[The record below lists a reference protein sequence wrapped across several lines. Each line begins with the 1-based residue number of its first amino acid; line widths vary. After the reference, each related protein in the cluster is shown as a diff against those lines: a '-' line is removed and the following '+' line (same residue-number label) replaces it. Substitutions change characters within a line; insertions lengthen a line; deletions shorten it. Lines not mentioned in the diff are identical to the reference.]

1 MLIFIGICE
10 VPYMKK
16 IKKLL
21 FTILFL
27 LFVILVILNVYF
39 DTLLRG
45 MDRNNT
51 INKSDLSITE
61 TFRKSHSGHR
71 VTNIALFG
79 VDNDDNSTS
88 SLDEARSDAI
98 KIISLDYDT
107 QKIKMTSLERDLV
120 VYLPGERQQYGH
132 LNWAYAFGGSTLA
145 LQTINYNFDLDIQKY
160 VTVSF
165 GALETIVDKLGGVD
179 IYLTDAEIRQ
189 TWIPLYVSGPAGVY
203 TLNGSQ
209 ALSYSRIR
217 KIDSDFARMDRQN
230 AVIQAILS
238 KLKQKNPIDVMNLI
252 TEILP
257 YVNTNLTNTELKLLL
272 AQMAIF
278 DLNNIETYKEPAGE
292 LNDLYT
298 AYSIGGY
305 YVSSY
310 ADMVSNLHKN
320 IYGIDDYQPSDTVYE
335 TEKEIYNLYAR

>member
-39 DTLLRG
+39 DTLLKG

-120 VYLPGERQQYGH
+120 VYLPGERQQ
-132 LNWAYAFGGSTLA
+132 FRQSGGSAGGSWVQHHLA
-145 LQTINYNFDLDIQKY
+145 PHWYLLNM
-160 VTVSF
+160 
-165 GALETIVDKLGGVD
+165 AETGVVLA
-179 IYLTDAEIRQ
+179 YTGHCVIRRH
-189 TWIPLYVSGPAGVY
+189 A
-203 TLNGSQ
+203 
-209 ALSYSRIR
+209 
-217 KIDSDFARMDRQN
+217 
-230 AVIQAILS
+230 
-238 KLKQKNPIDVMNLI
+238 
-252 TEILP
+252 
-257 YVNTNLTNTELKLLL
+257 NTRR
-272 AQMAIF
+272 AQVF
-278 DLNNIETYKEPAGE
+278 
-292 LNDLYT
+292 
-298 AYSIGGY
+298 
-305 YVSSY
+305 
-310 ADMVSNLHKN
+310 
-320 IYGIDDYQPSDTVYE
+320 
-335 TEKEIYNLYAR
+335 

>member
-1 MLIFIGICE
+1 
-10 VPYMKK
+10 MKK
-16 IKKLL
+16 IKKLFL
-21 FTILFL
+21 IILIL
-27 LFVILVILNVYF
+27 LFVILLLLNIYF
-39 DTLLRG
+39 DTLLKG
-45 MDRNNT
+45 MDRQSKT
-51 INKSDLSITE
+51 NKNDLAITE
-61 TFRKSHSGHR
+61 TFDKSHRGHL

-98 KIISLDYDT
+98 KIISLDYNT

-120 VYLPGERQQYGH
+120 VYLPGERQEYGH
-132 LNWAYAFGGSTLA
+132 LNWAYAYGGSTLA
-145 LQTINYNFDLDIQKY
+145 LQTINYNFDLDLQKY

-165 GALETIVDKLGGVD
+165 GALESIVDKLGGID
-179 IYLTDAEIRQ
+179 IYLTSAEINQ
-189 TWIPLYVSGPAGVY
+189 TFMPLYISGPEGVY

-238 KLKQKNPIDVMNLI
+238 KLKEKNPLDLLNIL

-257 YVNTNLTNTELKLLL
+257 YVNTNLTNTELKLLM

-298 AYSIGGY
+298 ANYIGGY
-305 YVSSY
+305 YVPSY
-310 ADMVSNLHKN
+310 VDMVSNLHKN
-320 IYGIDDYQPSDTVYE
+320 IYNIDDYQPSQTIYE
-335 TEKEIYNLYAR
+335 TEKEIYNLYAW